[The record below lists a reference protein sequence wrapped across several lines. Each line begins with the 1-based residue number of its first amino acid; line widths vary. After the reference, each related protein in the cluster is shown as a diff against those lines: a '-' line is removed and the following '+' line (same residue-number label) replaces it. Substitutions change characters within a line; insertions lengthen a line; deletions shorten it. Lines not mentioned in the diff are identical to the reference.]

1 MIIFR
6 FEDFESHICFVS
18 PVPSVGHVPGAHSV
32 VSTELIHFLC
42 NYCSEKNVAIEKK
55 KHKKTLKKPM
65 QPCQTKYCGMVFKTI
80 AP

>member
-1 MIIFR
+1 MKECTIIFR

-32 VSTELIHFLC
+32 LSTELIHFLC

-55 KHKKTLKKPM
+55 NHKKP
-65 QPCQTKYCGMVFKTI
+65 
-80 AP
+80 